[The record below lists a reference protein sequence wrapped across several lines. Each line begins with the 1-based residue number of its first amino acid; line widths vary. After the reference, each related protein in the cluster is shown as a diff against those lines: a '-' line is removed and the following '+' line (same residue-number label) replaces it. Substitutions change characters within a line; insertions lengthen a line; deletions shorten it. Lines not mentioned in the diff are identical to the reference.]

1 MRWREPIVHNAARW
15 AAALA
20 FGLLTTAAGAADVQV
35 FHADSLAGPMLELK
49 RAFEAKRPG
58 ANIVLTPGVSRE
70 LAERI
75 LRGDSVDVFAPSSP
89 AVIDEDLMN
98 KPIGGTGPAAGTPA
112 ASWYVVF
119 SANEMVVI
127 TAKGNPLGIQR
138 VSDLARPGVRFVRI
152 NGEKDLATARTID
165 FLQRAAAADGEPAL
179 AQKIIDG
186 APASVSADGKPV
198 TIPAA
203 VDAVKSGKADAAVVY
218 YSAAVAA
225 RRDIEILRFADSVN
239 LSESIRNAATVP
251 GTASNVADAVAFVA
265 FLLTPEAQS
274 ILRDTGQPPVVPAIR
289 KGAVPAGDPVGDAC
303 NAAG

>member
-1 MRWREPIVHNAARW
+1 MMRAAARR

-20 FGLLTTAAGAADVQV
+20 FGLLTTAATAADVQV

-58 ANIVLTPGVSRE
+58 ANVVLTSGVSRQ

-75 LRGDSVDVFAPSSP
+75 LRGDGVDVFAPSSP

-98 KPIGGTGPAAGTPA
+98 KPIGGTGPAAGKTA

-127 TAKGNPLGIQR
+127 TAKDNPLGIRR
-138 VSDLARPGVRFVRI
+138 VSELARPGLRFVRV
-152 NGEKDLATARTID
+152 NGEKDLATARTIN

-198 TIPAA
+198 TVPAA

-218 YSAAVAA
+218 YSSAVAA
-225 RRDIEILRFADSVN
+225 RKDIEILRFADSIN
-239 LSESIRNAATVP
+239 MSESIRNAATVP
-251 GTASNVADAVAFVA
+251 GTASNVADAIAFVA
-265 FLLTPEAQS
+265 FLLTSEAQA
-274 ILRDTGQPPVVPAIR
+274 ILKETGQPPVVPAIR
-289 KGAVPAGDPVGDAC
+289 KGTIPAGIP
-303 NAAG
+303 

>member
-1 MRWREPIVHNAARW
+1 MRGESMMRAAARR

-20 FGLLTTAAGAADVQV
+20 FGLLTTAATAADVQV

-49 RAFEAKRPG
+49 RAFEAKRLG
-58 ANIVLTPGVSRE
+58 ANVVLTSGVSRQ

-75 LRGDSVDVFAPSSP
+75 LRGDGVDVFAPSSP

-98 KPIGGTGPAAGTPA
+98 KPIGGTGPAAGKTA

-127 TAKGNPLGIQR
+127 TAKDNPLGIRR
-138 VSDLARPGVRFVRI
+138 VSELARPGLRFVRV
-152 NGEKDLATARTID
+152 NGEKDLATARTIN

-186 APASVSADGKPV
+186 APASVSGDGKPV
-198 TIPAA
+198 SVPAA
-203 VDAVKSGKADAAVVY
+203 VDAVRSGKADAAVIY

-225 RRDIEILRFADSVN
+225 RKDIEILRFPDNIN

-251 GTASNVADAVAFVA
+251 GTASNVADAIAFVA
-265 FLLTPEAQS
+265 FLLTSEAQA
-274 ILRDTGQPPVVPAIR
+274 ILKETGQPPVVPAIR
-289 KGAVPAGDPVGDAC
+289 KGTIPAGIP
-303 NAAG
+303 